1 MSKNKVKAPSE
12 NKLPGRTWFNI
23 CLFGLVGQIA
33 WNLENMYY
41 NTFMYNTVYE
51 GGTVTGTLSSMT
63 AIRLM
68 VALSAITAVVT
79 TFIMGNLSDKMNKR
93 KVFISVGYLI
103 WGIITAAFGFLT
115 PTQINLFLVC
125 GTP

>member
-1 MSKNKVKAPSE
+1 MKKEKTLAPDPSKLS
-12 NKLPGRTWFNI
+12 GRIWFNL

-68 VALSAITAVVT
+68 VALSAITAVVPS
-79 TFIMGNLSDKMNKR
+79 TFDNSSK
-93 KVFISVGYLI
+93 
-103 WGIITAAFGFLT
+103 T
-115 PTQINLFLVC
+115 PTSGSDSPFSHLE
-125 GTP
+125 TA

>member
-1 MSKNKVKAPSE
+1 MKKEKTLAPDSSKLS
-12 NKLPGRTWFNI
+12 GRIWFNL

-79 TFIMGNLSDKMNKR
+79 TFIMGDR
-93 KVFISVGYLI
+93 KSV
-103 WGIITAAFGFLT
+103 
-115 PTQINLFLVC
+115 V
-125 GTP
+125 